1 MFLIHPPPPPPVRI
15 SLQNLNT
22 PFSIK
27 VIQRNTMESPPLYT
41 LAPPHVQNRQLAI
54 PTRQLQYSQKKD
66 KDKRKG
72 NGHIQLQCGGQK
84 CFNSLPRYS
93 YCMYFAYRTILNN
106 RMNSSFNFK
115 SSWFNS
121 YYAPQTEATTFAFS
135 SVFILFLCNYC
146 NIQLRKRSKTLLKCP
161 CCYILYLDMLSKASI
176 CDIYQY
182 IYIYIYIYIL
192 YIYGF
197 TTVEFLICVSI

>member
-1 MFLIHPPPPPPVRI
+1 MVIYSCSVGGRNASIPCRAIATVR
-15 SLQNLNT
+15 
-22 PFSIK
+22 
-27 VIQRNTMESPPLYT
+27 
-41 LAPPHVQNRQLAI
+41 
-54 PTRQLQYSQKKD
+54 
-66 KDKRKG
+66 
-72 NGHIQLQCGGQK
+72 QCT
-84 CFNSLPRYS
+84 
-93 YCMYFAYRTILNN
+93 YFAYRTILNN

-182 IYIYIYIYIL
+182 IYIY
-192 YIYGF
+192 GF
-197 TTVEFLICVSI
+197 TTVEFFICVNR